1 MTNIVMP
8 ARDKR
13 RNTYAK
19 SGRASVQNGAARI
32 RAFGFRVAE
41 PHHDGTPH
49 WHLLLF
55 LRPEEVEFATA
66 VFRKHA
72 LKEDGYEPGAQE
84 HRFTVTPIDEKFGSA
99 TGYIAKYISKNID
112 GYGMDGE
119 LDDESGQPVKEMAKR
134 VRAWASRWNIRQF
147 QQIGGAPVTTWR
159 ELRRLGN
166 RELVLHPEIE
176 EARAAL
182 TRRTGRGTITLR
194 AARWCPRLPARSH
207 QLRIYRRGQRLW

>member
-1 MTNIVMP
+1 MQSLG
-8 ARDKR
+8 ARPCKW
-13 RNTYAK
+13 
-19 SGRASVQNGAARI
+19 GREDPRI
-32 RAFGFRVAE
+32 RFRVAE

-72 LKEDGYEPGAQE
+72 LKEDGYEPGAQ

-176 EARAAL
+176 EARS
-182 TRRTGRGTITLR
+182 R
-194 AARWCPRLPARSH
+194 
-207 QLRIYRRGQRLW
+207 